1 MKHKKKKH
9 SSARIITMVILTLL
23 ILLIVVY
30 NPISV
35 RLMTVGVAIY
45 YGIDPVIF
53 YRLIKTESSFR
64 TFAISPAQAIGLG
77 QILEPTAFY
86 IQEKHK
92 RGMLFVP
99 FYNLKLSAKY
109 LLYLGERYNSNWSLM
124 LAAYNWGET
133 KVSTRMAG
141 KKIEP
146 EKDYRNRFRDIP
158 ETYNYINKILPPK
171 NKA

>member
-1 MKHKKKKH
+1 MKRKKKKQG
-9 SSARIITMVILTLL
+9 SAGIISMLILALL
-23 ILLIVVY
+23 VLLIVIY

-35 RLMTVGVAIY
+35 RVMTVGVAIY
-45 YGIDPVIF
+45 YGIDPAIF
-53 YRLIKTESSFR
+53 YRLIRTESSFR
-64 TFAISPAQAIGLG
+64 TFAVSPSQAIGLG
-77 QILEPTAFY
+77 QILEPTASY
-86 IQEKHK
+86 IHKKHK

-99 FYNLKLSAKY
+99 FYNLRLSAKY
-109 LLYLGERYNSNWSLM
+109 LLYLKDRYNGNWSLM

-141 KKIEP
+141 KIIEP
-146 EKDYRNRFRDIP
+146 GKDYSSRFRDIP